1 MLKTKKEK
9 TMFNLKNVSKMKN
22 LKVMMMTLMM
32 CLMTMVSFGQNS
44 ADSVYVIKETDAMS
58 NKTYV
63 YGNRAFIV
71 ANDAGKVGF
80 RVDTYIRDNM
90 SFGFITVT
98 MVGIGSC
105 NENDEIIILF
115 ENGEKITKK
124 SWKDFNCEGEAYFN
138 LTKKEIDLLRTQPIS
153 KIRMTNGR
161 TYDSYTGDV
170 KAKDKRYF
178 IQLFYALDNKLV
190 TEKKS

>member
-1 MLKTKKEK
+1 
-9 TMFNLKNVSKMKN
+9 
-22 LKVMMMTLMM
+22 
-32 CLMTMVSFGQNS
+32 
-44 ADSVYVIKETDAMS
+44 MS

-63 YGNRAFIV
+63 YGNRAFV
-71 ANDAGKVGF
+71 VSNDVGKIGF

-90 SFGFITVT
+90 TFGFIVVT

-115 ENGEKITKK
+115 ESGEKITKK

-138 LTKKEIDLLRTQPIS
+138 LTEKEINLLKTQPIS

-161 TYDSYTGDV
+161 SYDNYTGDV
-170 KAKDKRYF
+170 KVKDKRYF
-178 IQLFYALDNKLV
+178 IQLFYALDNKL
-190 TEKKS
+190 TIEKKS

>member
-32 CLMTMVSFGQNS
+32 CLMTMVSFGQTS
-44 ADSVYVIKETDAMS
+44 KDSVYVVKETDAMS
-58 NKTYV
+58 GKTYV

-80 RVDTYIRDNM
+80 RVDTYIKDDL
-90 SFGFITVT
+90 SFGMITVT
-98 MVGIGSC
+98 MVGIGNC

-124 SWKDFNCEGEAYFN
+124 SWKKFNCDGEAYFN
-138 LTKKEIDLLRTQPIS
+138 MNEKEIQLLRTQPIS

-170 KAKDKRYF
+170 KEKDKRYF
-178 IQLFYALDNKLV
+178 IQLFYALDNKLL
-190 TEKKS
+190 TEKK

>member
-32 CLMTMVSFGQNS
+32 CLMTMVSFGQTS
-44 ADSVYVIKETDAMS
+44 KDSVYLVKETDAMS
-58 NKTYV
+58 GKTYV

-71 ANDAGKVGF
+71 ANDAGNVGF

-115 ENGEKITKK
+115 DNGEKITKK

-138 LTKKEIDLLRTQPIS
+138 LTEKEIDLLRTQPIS

-170 KAKDKRYF
+170 KEKDKRYF
-178 IQLFYALDNKLV
+178 IQLFYALDNKLL
-190 TEKKS
+190 TEKK